1 MIGLRQHIG
10 SIEAILAGDR
20 KATGAW
26 PEARFPVRMVA
37 KAKSSW
43 TAFVLVGEMA
53 LLRGKGREETRV
65 RALIVIRI
73 IMFKY
78 FR

>member
-1 MIGLRQHIG
+1 
-10 SIEAILAGDR
+10 
-20 KATGAW
+20 
-26 PEARFPVRMVA
+26 
-37 KAKSSW
+37 
-43 TAFVLVGEMA
+43 MA

-65 RALIVIRI
+65 RALIIIRI